1 VAQGGV
7 PAAVSDIVGGVVKR
21 SPILDNELGS
31 GLGGVGATV
40 DGLTSGGL
48 VGGVSN
54 VVDGVTGPLIG
65 NVKRSLSTGVDS
77 VVENVDGLVHPI
89 VGDVL

>member
-1 VAQGGV
+1 
-7 PAAVSDIVGGVVKR
+7 IVGGVVKR